1 MEGRVTYLMLETN
14 AKTAELYCQT
24 LTKRHSALNIH
35 KVQTVQQAFEL
46 LKTITPDRMV
56 LYGEDLNRVDGMKR
70 LRQVAA
76 RP

>member
-14 AKTAELYCQT
+14 MRTAELYCQT
-24 LTKRHSALNIH
+24 LTKRHSELNIH

-46 LKTITPDRMV
+46 LKIITPDRMV
-56 LYGEDLNRVDGMKR
+56 LHGEDLSRGDGMKR
-70 LRQVAA
+70 LRQIAS